1 MRILKNP
8 NPVEEIVKECES
20 CSCTFAFTDGDIKTY
35 TYSNNVLGPG
45 YYGYRK
51 RYVLCPNCG
60 KEIIIEE
67 KSTDGR
73 DSMIDPSMI
82 TIDIQK
88 LIDESKIVPEGEET
102 VQEITNSN
110 DVTMGPDIEELSLF
124 PHLTN
129 PDEDGE

>member
-1 MRILKNP
+1 M
-8 NPVEEIVKECES
+8 
-20 CSCTFAFTDGDIKTY
+20 
-35 TYSNNVLGPG
+35 
-45 YYGYRK
+45 
-51 RYVLCPNCG
+51 LCPNCG

-88 LIDESKIVPEGEET
+88 LIDKSKIVPEGEET
-102 VQEITNSN
+102 VQEITN
-110 DVTMGPDIEELSLF
+110 MGPDIEELSIF